1 MRFMQQKRAGA
12 CAAAAVALALCLFV
26 SGRVVFA
33 SGQAPAGQPPAPAQ
47 PAGAAGQGLQSTGP
61 ELAVGIDDAVRMALE
76 NNLGIE
82 AERLTPEIRA
92 FAEARASGVYAPTLF
107 SVFSNGSAVAPP
119 TDFLSTGGDTSTI
132 TNGRLFTQAGVQQNL
147 KWGGGNY
154 QLSFDGSRGTSDA
167 PRVIFSP
174 QLGSNFNA
182 QYTQPLLRDFRI
194 DGLRQQVLQARNQ
207 RQIAD
212 IQLQERVTLTSR
224 AVRASYYQLVGAI
237 AQLGV
242 AQQSLDLARESLRN
256 NQTRVEVGTLAPIDV
271 VEAEAE
277 VARNEESVIVAEA
290 AIRTAEDQLR
300 TLVMNPRQPDFW
312 TVRLTPSEQPVVT
325 PRTIDLDAAISNAL
339 ANRTDLAQLRKQLES
354 TDIDIRFARNQKL
367 PAVDLTARYG
377 LTGVGGTQF
386 RYGSSDIDGAPPI
399 VVGSS
404 QRSFADVL
412 RDVFGNEF
420 RTWSIGINF
429 SYPLGNDSADA
440 ALAQGRV
447 GRQQLQVAIR
457 DAEMQVT
464 TAVRD
469 AARQVNTS
477 LRRVEATRK
486 ARELAEKRLEAEQK
500 RMTVGLSTTFQ
511 MFQAQRDLAQQRQA
525 ELNAIIAYNRA
536 LVDFEAVQSVP
547 VGGR

>member
-1 MRFMQQKRAGA
+1 MRFKQEIRVRAWVV
-12 CAAAAVALALCLFV
+12 AVALTGSLFG
-26 SGRVVFA
+26 SGRQVFA
-33 SGQAPAGQPPAPAQ
+33 SGQAPGAQPPPGTPATAVAQ
-47 PAGAAGQGLQSTGP
+47 PAQSGP
-61 ELAVGIDDAVRMALE
+61 EMSVGIDEAVRLALE

-92 FAEARASGVYAPTLF
+92 FAEARATGVYAPTLF
-107 SVFSNGSAVAPP
+107 STFSNGSTVAPP
-119 TDFLSTGGDTSTI
+119 TDFLSTGGDTTTI

-154 QLSFDGSRGTSDA
+154 QVAFDGSRGTSDA

-174 QLGSNFNA
+174 QLGSNFSA

-194 DGLRQQVLQARNQ
+194 DGLRQQILQARNQ
-207 RQIAD
+207 RQVAD

-224 AVRASYYQLVGAI
+224 AVRSAYYSLVGAI
-237 AQLGV
+237 GQLAV
-242 AQQSLDLARESLRN
+242 AQQSLNLARESLRN

-277 VARNEESVIVAEA
+277 VARNEESVILAEA

-300 TLVMNPRQPDFW
+300 TLVMNPKQPDFW
-312 TVRLTPSEQPVVT
+312 TLRLTPSEQPVVA
-325 PRTIDLDAAISNAL
+325 PQTIDVDAAISNAL

-377 LTGVGGTQF
+377 VTGVGGTQF
-386 RYGSSDIDGAPPI
+386 RYGSSDIDGLPI
-399 VVGSS
+399 VTGSS
-404 QRSFADVL
+404 QRSFSDVL

-420 RTWSIGINF
+420 RTWSVAINF
-429 SYPLGNDSADA
+429 SYPVGNDSADA

-447 GRQQLQVAIR
+447 ARQQLETALR
-457 DAEMQVT
+457 DTEVRVT
-464 TAVRD
+464 ADVRD
-469 AARQVNTS
+469 AARQVNAS

-486 ARELAEKRLEAEQK
+486 ARELAEKRLEAEEK

-511 MFQAQRDLAQQRQA
+511 MVQAQRDLAQQRQA

-547 VGGR
+547 VR

>member
-1 MRFMQQKRAGA
+1 MGFKQEIWGRA
-12 CAAAAVALALCLFV
+12 CAAAVALSIGLFV
-26 SGRVVFA
+26 SGRHVFA
-33 SGQAPAGQPPAPAQ
+33 SGQAPAAQTPVASPGTAPGQP
-47 PAGAAGQGLQSTGP
+47 GQSAGP
-61 ELAVGIDDAVRMALE
+61 EMSVGIDEAVRMALE

-82 AERLTPEIRA
+82 AERLSPEIRA
-92 FAEARASGVYAPTLF
+92 FAEARATGVYAPTLF
-107 SVFSNGSAVAPP
+107 STLSNGSAVAPP
-119 TDFLSTGGDTSTI
+119 TDFLSTGGDTTTI

-154 QLSFDGSRGTSDA
+154 SVAFDGSRATSDA

-194 DGLRQQVLQARNQ
+194 DALRQQVLQARNQ
-207 RQIAD
+207 RQVAD

-224 AVRASYYQLVGAI
+224 AVRNAYYSLVGAI

-277 VARNEESVIVAEA
+277 VARNEENVIVAEA
-290 AIRTAEDQLR
+290 SIRTAEDLLR
-300 TLVMNPRQPDFW
+300 TLVMNPTQPDFW
-312 TVRLTPSEQPVVT
+312 TLRLTPSEQPVVT
-325 PRTIDLDAAISNAL
+325 PQAIDVDAAINNAL

-386 RYGSSDIDGAPPI
+386 RYGSSDIDGLPT

-404 QRSFADVL
+404 QRSFNDVL

-420 RTWSIGINF
+420 RTWSVAVNF
-429 SYPLGNDSADA
+429 AYPIGNDTADA

-447 GRQQLQVAIR
+447 TRQQLETALR

-464 TAVRD
+464 AGVRD
-469 AARQVNTS
+469 AARQVTAN

-511 MFQAQRDLAQQRQA
+511 MFQAQRDLSQQRQA
-525 ELNAIIAYNRA
+525 ELNAMIAYNRA

-547 VGGR
+547 VR

>member
-1 MRFMQQKRAGA
+1 MGFKQEIWGRA
-12 CAAAAVALALCLFV
+12 CAAAVALTIGLFV
-26 SGRVVFA
+26 SGRHVFA
-33 SGQAPAGQPPAPAQ
+33 SGQAPAAQTPVASPGTAPGQP
-47 PAGAAGQGLQSTGP
+47 GQSAGP
-61 ELAVGIDDAVRMALE
+61 EMSVGIDEAVRMALE

-82 AERLTPEIRA
+82 AERLSPEIRA
-92 FAEARASGVYAPTLF
+92 FAEARATGVYAPTLF
-107 SVFSNGSAVAPP
+107 STLSNGSAVAPP
-119 TDFLSTGGDTSTI
+119 TDFLSTGGDTTTI

-154 QLSFDGSRGTSDA
+154 SVAFDGSRATSDA

-194 DGLRQQVLQARNQ
+194 DALRQQVLQARNQ
-207 RQIAD
+207 RQVAD

-224 AVRASYYQLVGAI
+224 TVRNAYYSLVGAI

-242 AQQSLDLARESLRN
+242 AQESLNLARESLRN

-277 VARNEESVIVAEA
+277 VARNEENVIVAEA
-290 AIRTAEDQLR
+290 SIRTAEDLLR
-300 TLVMNPRQPDFW
+300 TLVMNPKQPDFW
-312 TVRLTPSEQPVVT
+312 TLRLTPSEQPVVT
-325 PRTIDLDAAISNAL
+325 PQAIDVDAAINNAL

-386 RYGSSDIDGAPPI
+386 RYGSSDIDGLPT

-404 QRSFADVL
+404 QRSFNDVL

-420 RTWSIGINF
+420 RTWSVAINF
-429 SYPLGNDSADA
+429 AYPIGNDTADA

-447 GRQQLQVAIR
+447 TRQQLETALR

-464 TAVRD
+464 AGVRD
-469 AARQVNTS
+469 AARQVTAN

-525 ELNAIIAYNRA
+525 ELNAMIAYNRA

-547 VGGR
+547 VR

>member
-1 MRFMQQKRAGA
+1 MRFKQEIEGRAWV
-12 CAAAAVALALCLFV
+12 AALALALCMFV
-26 SGRVVFA
+26 SGRQVFA
-33 SGQAPAGQPPAPAQ
+33 FGQAPAAQTPPAAPPAT
-47 PAGAAGQGLQSTGP
+47 AAGQPAQSGP
-61 ELAVGIDDAVRMALE
+61 EMAVGIDEAVRLALE
-76 NNLGIE
+76 NNLGIQ
-82 AERLTPEIRA
+82 AERLSPEIRA

-107 SVFSNGSAVAPP
+107 STFSNGNAVAPP
-119 TDFLSTGGDTSTI
+119 TDFLSTGGDTTTI
-132 TNGRLFTQAGVQQNL
+132 SNGRLFTQAGVQQNL

-154 QLSFDGSRGTSDA
+154 QIAFDGSRGTSDA

-182 QYTQPLLRDFRI
+182 QYTQPLLRDFKI

-224 AVRASYYQLVGAI
+224 AVRSSYYSLVGAI

-277 VARNEESVIVAEA
+277 VARNEESVILAEA

-300 TLVMNPRQPDFW
+300 TLVMNPTQPDYW
-312 TVRLTPSEQPVVT
+312 TVRLMPSEQPVVT
-325 PRTIDLDAAISNAL
+325 PQAIDVDAAISNAL

-354 TDIDIRFARNQKL
+354 TDIDIRFARNQRL
-367 PAVDLTARYG
+367 PAIDLTARYG
-377 LTGVGGTQF
+377 VTGVGGTQF
-386 RYGSSDIDGAPPI
+386 RYGSSDIDGLPI

-404 QRSFADVL
+404 QRSFSEVL

-420 RTWSIGINF
+420 RTWSVGINF
-429 SYPLGNDSADA
+429 SYPLGRDSADA

-447 GRQQLQVAIR
+447 ARQQLQTALR
-457 DAEMQVT
+457 DAELQVT
-464 TAVRD
+464 AGVRD
-469 AARQVNTS
+469 AARQVNAN

-547 VGGR
+547 VGGGGR